1 MWKLQMKKP
10 FKQRK
15 SKIYAYEKLNKDTV
29 VFLKLVKKDS
39 AQWMRKK
46 LLPALSELSLSLHQ
60 PLLLNMS
67 LNMCKF

>member
-1 MWKLQMKKP
+1 MKKP

-39 AQWMRKK
+39 AQ
-46 LLPALSELSLSLHQ
+46 
-60 PLLLNMS
+60 
-67 LNMCKF
+67 